1 MGILGQKVECL
12 VIVLMLDTRD
22 IGSMEKVLLLDTR
35 DFGSRYG
42 ECLIIGHQSLIRG
55 FSNYKTPETLN
66 QRVVSI

>member
-1 MGILGQKVECL
+1 MEILDQKVECL
-12 VIVLMLDTRD
+12 IIVHQRYWINGESLIAGHQRFW
-22 IGSMEKVLLLDTR
+22 IKV
-35 DFGSRYG
+35 